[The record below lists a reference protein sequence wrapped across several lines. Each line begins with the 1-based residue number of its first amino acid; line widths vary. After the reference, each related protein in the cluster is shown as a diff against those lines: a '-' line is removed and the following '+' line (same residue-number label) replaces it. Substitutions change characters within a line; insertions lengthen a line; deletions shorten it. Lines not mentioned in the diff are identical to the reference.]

1 MSQMS
6 QTLHLI
12 RHGYSLHNELFHKI
26 GVEAFRIPLTID
38 SPLTN
43 EGHLQSIELGQSW
56 TKKSEIELILVS
68 PLMRTLE
75 TAMNIFGD
83 TDIPMISLEFLREYP
98 IGEDTCNKRSS
109 LTLLKNKFPKVQF
122 HLESDQDTLWTQDY
136 RESIDELE
144 QRLDIMIKYLH
155 GRSEK
160 NIAIVG
166 HSSYFGQFKDNHIG
180 YKENGDEEL
189 KHCYP
194 YEYILTKDYK
204 RIFL

>member
-1 MSQMS
+1 MIKN
-6 QTLHLI
+6 LYLI
-12 RHGYSLHNELFHKI
+12 RHGHSLHNELFHKI
-26 GVEAFRIPLTID
+26 GVEAFRIPETID

-56 TKKSEIELILVS
+56 QKKREIELVLVS
-68 PLMRTLE
+68 PLTRTLD

-83 TDIPMISLEFLREYP
+83 TDIPMISGEFLREYP

-109 LTLLKNKFPKVQF
+109 LTHLKNKYPKIKF
-122 HLESDQDTLWTQDY
+122 NLISDNDTLWTQDY
-136 RESIDELE
+136 RETIDELE
-144 QRLDIMIKYLH
+144 QRLDEMIKYLQN
-155 GRSEK
+155 RSEK

-194 YEYILTKDYK
+194 YEYILTPDYK
-204 RIFL
+204 RL

>member
-1 MSQMS
+1 MSQMN

-12 RHGYSLHNELFHKI
+12 RHGHSLHNELFHKI
-26 GVEAFRIPLTID
+26 GVKAFRIPQTID
-38 SPLTN
+38 SPLTG

-56 TKKSEIELILVS
+56 SKKSEIELVLVS
-68 PLMRTLE
+68 PLTRCLE
-75 TAMNIFGD
+75 TCMNIFGD
-83 TDIPMISLEFLREYP
+83 TNIPMISLEFLREYP

-204 RIFL
+204 RL